1 MYPYG
6 EHIFLHVYTAVFT
19 YYYDPAI
26 LRNKLT
32 PLSIFRD
39 PALRKRDSK
48 NNIIYFCVFYR
59 VYTNIPKL
67 FGLLILFW
75 IFWAIALHVSVLE
88 PKFSKV
94 LTFTISRQKCC
105 KGIFIFTLLF

>member
-1 MYPYG
+1 MESIQGP
-6 EHIFLHVYTAVFT
+6 FTAAFT

-39 PALRKRDSK
+39 LALRKRDSK
-48 NNIIYFCVFYR
+48 KIIVYFYVFYR

-67 FGLLILFW
+67 YGLVVYSFMDFRGDRVACVRFGTEI
-75 IFWAIALHVSVLE
+75 
-88 PKFSKV
+88 
-94 LTFTISRQKCC
+94 Q
-105 KGIFIFTLLF
+105 